1 MKRLTLVGVVVFA
14 FLFLISA
21 SNGLAT
27 PCNGDFT
34 CDGDVD
40 SDDVAEFLNHFGRSQ
55 HNNPCDPCILGK
67 LPKTGQTTIY
77 TMGDDGHLQKG
88 VAPPNPRFTD
98 NEDGTVTDNLTGLI
112 WLKNS
117 NCFGFRIWLHAVN
130 DCYYTA
136 ADGECGLTDGSSQGD
151 WRLPNYRELISLVD
165 VENHSPALPSG
176 HPFTISPPYHF
187 YWTSSTYAE
196 NDDNVWILLMD
207 IGLVMWDY
215 KSDLNNVWCVR
226 NPL

>member
-1 MKRLTLVGVVVFA
+1 MKRIVLLLMVLLLLPVSNAG
-14 FLFLISA
+14 A
-21 SNGLAT
+21 S

-40 SDDVAEFLNHFGRSQ
+40 SDDVTEFLNHFGRSQ
-55 HNNPCDPCILGK
+55 HNNPCDPCFLGK
-67 LPKTGQTTIY
+67 LPTTGQTTLY

-130 DCYYTA
+130 NCYYTA

-151 WRLPNYRELISLVD
+151 WRLPNYRELISVVD

-176 HPFTISPPYHF
+176 HPFTLSLLSEW
-187 YWTSSTYAE
+187 YWSSSTNAD
-196 NDDNVWILLMD
+196 NDDQAWALFLD
-207 IGLVMWDY
+207 IGLVAPMY
-215 KSDLNNVWCVR
+215 KSAQHYGWCVR
-226 NPL
+226 DPL